1 MQAFPDR
8 RSAIP
13 ARARPAW
20 KALETCCQELQ
31 RVHLR
36 DFFAGEVSDAILAEC
51 LSKHSFFNQGAIWQV
66 NRFDPWGVGMG
77 KVPAQ
82 LTIPGLESVA
92 EPPAGHDGSTNRLM
106 RHYRKLKEAS

>member
-1 MQAFPDR
+1 MQAFQDR

-31 RVHLR
+31 RAHLR
-36 DFFAGEVSDAILAEC
+36 FAGEVSDAILAEC

-66 NRFDPWGVGMG
+66 NRFDPWGVGLG

-82 LTIPGLESVA
+82 LTILGLESVA
-92 EPPAGHDGSTNRLM
+92 EPPAGDGSTNRLM
-106 RHYRKLKEAS
+106 RRYRKLKEVS

>member
-1 MQAFPDR
+1 MQPFPDR

-36 DFFAGEVSDAILAEC
+36 DVFAGEVADAILAEC

-66 NRFDPWGVGMG
+66 NRFDPWGARLG
-77 KVPAQ
+77 KVLAL
-82 LTIPGLESVA
+82 LTIPGLERVA
-92 EPPAGHDGSTNRLM
+92 EPPAGHDGSTSRLL
-106 RHYRKLKEAS
+106 RRYRKRKEAS